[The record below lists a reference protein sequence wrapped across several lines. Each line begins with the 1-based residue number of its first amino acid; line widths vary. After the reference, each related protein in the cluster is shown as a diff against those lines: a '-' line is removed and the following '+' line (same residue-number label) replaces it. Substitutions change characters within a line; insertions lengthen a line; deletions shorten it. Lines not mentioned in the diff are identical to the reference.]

1 MKSDCRTIIGKS
13 SSLLYG
19 LSTDNLSPLD
29 LQVFLPCM
37 AGLLLFVGGIVVGRT
52 FPTTVSVSAHP
63 AETIVSKT
71 HGRYGAPRWIQQVQQ
86 GTLVADVN
94 RSL

>member
-1 MKSDCRTIIGKS
+1 MKFDFRTIVNT
-13 SSLLYG
+13 L
-19 LSTDNLSPLD
+19 DLSPLD

-37 AGLLLFVGGIVVGRT
+37 AALLLFAGGLALGKT
-52 FPTTVSVSAHP
+52 FPTTVSVSARP
-63 AETIVSKT
+63 AETVVTKS
-71 HGRYGAPRWIQQVQQ
+71 HGKYGAPRWLQQ